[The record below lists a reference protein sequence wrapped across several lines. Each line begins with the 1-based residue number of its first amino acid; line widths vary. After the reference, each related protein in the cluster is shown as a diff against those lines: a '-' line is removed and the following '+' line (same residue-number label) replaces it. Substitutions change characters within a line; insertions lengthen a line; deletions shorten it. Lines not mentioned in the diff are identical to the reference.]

1 MNCYTPVLHSQRIG
15 LAVGRFVG
23 RLVTGR
29 FDGLAVGCL
38 VGTGAFDGD
47 WVVGTD
53 VGRYE
58 GDFDGDWVVGT
69 DVGRND
75 VGIPDVGDDV
85 GIPERMQL
93 YPSAASEKSSLY
105 PDL

>member
-38 VGTGAFDGD
+38 VGTGAF
-47 WVVGTD
+47 V
-53 VGRYE
+53 
-58 GDFDGDWVVGT
+58 GDWVVGT